1 MVWGFFKDKISKIK
15 DRVSDGKFEKK
26 SILSSDDNSAAARQG
41 DRAAVLQAGEKAKG
55 DNGAEKKSDLSVKT
69 AEKEIWE
76 KTDDELAGEL
86 NKISP
91 EILAQAKTPKMRK
104 TIIDVYRKML
114 KDGVNVNSDREV
126 KRWLKKHPQALQG
139 GEEQKIETFKRTEI
153 KIGRNDPCSCGSGK
167 KYKKCCGK

>member
-1 MVWGFFKDKISKIK
+1 MVWGFFKDKVGKIK
-15 DRVSDGKFEKK
+15 GGNSEGKFEKK
-26 SILSSDDNSAAARQG
+26 SILPSDKI
-41 DRAAVLQAGEKAKG
+41 VV
-55 DNGAEKKSDLSVKT
+55 AEKKTEALVKT
-69 AEKEIWE
+69 SKKEVWE
-76 KTDDELAGEL
+76 KTDDELVEDL

-114 KDGVNVNSDREV
+114 KDGVDVNKDREV
-126 KRWLKKHPQALQG
+126 KKWLKKHPQALQG
-139 GEEQKIETFKRTEI
+139 GEDQKIETFKRTEA